1 MSGDVPIAAAQW
13 LELTSAARIRA
24 EQLGLPT
31 TAAEDWRYVDV
42 RPLAQVPT
50 APCLPVTAV
59 DVAAHRIGLD
69 TVVLVDGLLRQ
80 DLAQG
85 EPALAV
91 ADLFAIGSAE
101 AETHRQRWL
110 GSLAATH
117 DVSACWS
124 LADLTGGL
132 RLAVRGVAERPLHL
146 LFISTGGA
154 SGARLVIDLAAGAV
168 GEFVISHVA
177 LAPSRSSIGIEVEL
191 GAGASL
197 RLDEVQHGGDG
208 VQLHRHAWLRLARDA
223 SLAWTTAARGGDLVR
238 FRSEAVLAAANAEAT
253 LNGLSVLDGT
263 RQAHHHVR
271 VRHAAGMT
279 RSAQLFKAIAD
290 GRAIASFDGLVA
302 IAKGADGSNAAQKNH
317 NLLLARTARI
327 DTRPQLDILADDV
340 KASHGATVGQPSDD
354 EVFYL
359 RSRGLSHAT
368 ALAMLT
374 RGFADEVALAMRNP
388 GARALAERLV
398 IGNLGR

>member
-24 EQLGLPT
+24 DQLGLPT

-50 APCLPVTAV
+50 APSLPVTAV

-85 EPALAV
+85 EPPLAV
-91 ADLFAIGSAE
+91 EDLFAVGSAE
-101 AETHRQRWL
+101 AHRERWL
-110 GSLAATH
+110 SSLAGTS
-117 DVSACWS
+117 DVSACWT
-124 LADLTGGL
+124 LADLAGGL

-146 LFISTGGA
+146 LLISTGGA
-154 SGARLVIDLAAGAV
+154 SGARLVIDLAAGAALDL
-168 GEFVISHVA
+168 VISHVA

-302 IAKGADGSNAAQKNH
+302 IAKGADGSNAAQENH